1 MIVELQYNIGGPLSN
16 LLRVS
21 KYLHVIENESLVPRW
36 VQRCSELLGCLAEVQ
51 EGDVSVRI
59 CELEN
64 LKKRFKVSAFETSSF
79 LEDVRFQISSQ
90 GFFFSFT

>member
-21 KYLHVIENESLVPRW
+21 KYLHVIENQSLVPRR
-36 VQRCSELLGCLAEVQ
+36 VQCCSKLLGRLAEVQ

-59 CELEN
+59 CELEIKKKKKD
-64 LKKRFKVSAFETSSF
+64 LKF
-79 LEDVRFQISSQ
+79 LLSRLSRRFQINSQ